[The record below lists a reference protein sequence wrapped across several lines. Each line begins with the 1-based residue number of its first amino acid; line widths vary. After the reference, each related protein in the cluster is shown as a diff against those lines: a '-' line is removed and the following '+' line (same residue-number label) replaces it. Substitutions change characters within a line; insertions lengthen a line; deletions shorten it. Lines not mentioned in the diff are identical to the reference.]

1 MGTSHVLLACQHH
14 VVVQIQTL
22 NRFCVFSLM
31 FELYIGLCV
40 YKWKQLVIPY
50 LTRYLSYKHNIQ
62 QINLQVTCLKHFPCI
77 DSEPCIFIGN
87 LAVAMYRNSIHV
99 NLVINYFINFESVQ
113 LNETM

>member
-22 NRFCVFSLM
+22 NGFCVFSLM

-50 LTRYLSYKHNIQ
+50 LTRYLTYKHNIQ

-77 DSEPCIFIGN
+77 DSELCIFIRN
-87 LAVAMYRNSIHV
+87 LAVEMYRNSIHV
-99 NLVINYFINFESVQ
+99 NLVIILSTLSLSN
-113 LNETM
+113 